1 MAEPLTCPSCRADSL
16 ATAGRTERCVQCDGA
31 WIHEDV
37 LVGMLQE
44 TTASA
49 LAGLP
54 WEPRQVVEDR
64 ERDRPCAVCAKP
76 MAAVSLGHVALD
88 RCAEHGVWFDAKELA
103 AVLKHAKEIK
113 AEPAAHAEPDDKRT
127 GFFGLLARLFG
138 G

>member
-1 MAEPLTCPSCRADSL
+1 MADSLTCPSCRAAAL

-44 TTASA
+44 TASA
-49 LAGLP
+49 LVSLP
-54 WEPRQVVEDR
+54 WEPREAVEAR

-76 MAAVSLGHVALD
+76 MQAVSLGHVALD

-103 AVLKHAKEIK
+103 AVLKHAKEFK
-113 AEPAAHAEPDDKRT
+113 ADPAKETHSDDKRH
-127 GFFGLLARLFG
+127 GLLGMLARLFG
-138 G
+138 